1 MKNRLISPELE
12 NNEHEVGIRPSKLD
26 DFVGQ
31 RKLKENLKVF
41 IGASLQREEVLDH
54 ILFYGPPGLGKTT
67 LSQIIA
73 TEMGVGM
80 KYVSGPSIT
89 KQGDLAAIIT
99 NLEQGGILFID
110 EIHRLPVPVEE
121 ILYSAMEDYKIDF
134 IVGEGPTAR
143 SLRIDLPKFT
153 LIGATTRYGLL
164 SAPLRDRFGITLQL
178 SFYEVEELKHIV
190 LRAASILKILINY
203 EGALE
208 IAKRARGTPRIANRL
223 LRRIRDFLT
232 ISEQNT
238 VDEALAKDSL
248 LRLGIDALGL
258 DDLDRKYLK
267 SIVDFY
273 DGGPVGI
280 DTIATMLGE
289 SKDTIED
296 TVEPYLIQNGYIA
309 RTPRGR
315 VIAQVGWKYLKMS
328 PKKNHI
334 SDLLTEE

>member
-1 MKNRLISPELE
+1 MVERLVLGDLE
-12 NNEHEVGIRPSKLD
+12 NSESDITIRPSKLD
-26 DFVGQ
+26 EFVGQ
-31 RKLKENLKVF
+31 SKIKDNLKVF
-41 IGASLQREEVLDH
+41 IGASKQRGESLDH

-73 TEMGVGM
+73 SEMEVSI

-110 EIHRLPVPVEE
+110 EIHRLPISVEE

-134 IVGEGPTAR
+134 VVGEGPTAR
-143 SLRIDLPKFT
+143 SLRIDLPQFT
-153 LIGATTRYGLL
+153 LVGATTRYGLL

-178 SFYEVEELKHIV
+178 NFYEEIELQSIV
-190 LRAASILKILINY
+190 MRAANILKLDITKK
-203 EGALE
+203 GAAE
-208 IAKRARGTPRIANRL
+208 VAKRSRGTPRIANRL
-223 LRRIRDFLT
+223 LRRIRDFAT
-232 ISEQNT
+232 ISSSNI
-238 VDEALAKDSL
+238 VDEELAHGALL
-248 LRLGIDALGL
+248 QLGIDERGL
-258 DDLDRKYLK
+258 DDLDRKYLE
-267 SIVDFY
+267 SIAKFY

-296 TVEPYLIQNGYIA
+296 TVEPFLIQNGYIA

-315 VIAQVGWKYLKMS
+315 IIGKVGWQYLNLA
-328 PKKNHI
+328 PKLVDK
-334 SDLLTEE
+334 DLFKDYE